1 MEMRVELR
9 YFPTV
14 IRNISLVIFT
24 LCSISFPAILSAE
37 VSKGRTI
44 RVGFILPMT
53 GPAADFGVAMK
64 NAIQLALE
72 DTRGTPITI
81 EPIIDDAQYEVKNAV
96 NSLASL
102 WNVSKVDIVVVW
114 GLGQCRAVAPVAE
127 KQKIPLIA
135 ICLAP
140 EVAAS
145 RPHVLRFQSSSDE
158 YMKATTDWLKAA
170 GARRI
175 GVLLSEN
182 GYTEEMFAAL
192 ERQIHSDQSISIVDR
207 VPAVG
212 QDFYSQVMK
221 IRSARFDAFGLF
233 LAVAQAG
240 TFAKQMSLADKQPIV
255 FGTNVIRSESEIVN
269 AGGKLEGALVSDI
282 RIQQSFVDRYVRNFK
297 SEAQLGFAALAYEI
311 VRLISN
317 QTASVRDNEPLGQV
331 VFDRIVSSGV
341 QRSTVVGDYSIKSSP
356 KEGNYAQFDLGMMRV
371 KGLGF
376 EFVPNS
382 M

>member
-1 MEMRVELR
+1 MKAQLALI
-9 YFPTV
+9 FFLKF
-14 IRNISLVIFT
+14 IRNITVVILTFF
-24 LCSISFPAILSAE
+24 LISFPTILSAE
-37 VSKGRTI
+37 ESKSRTI

-72 DTRGTPITI
+72 DFRGAPIKI

-96 NSLASL
+96 NSLAAL

-140 EVAAS
+140 EVAVS
-145 RPHVLRFQSSSDE
+145 RPHVLRFQSSSDD
-158 YMKATTDWLKAA
+158 YMRATTDWLKAA
-170 GARRI
+170 GVKRI

-192 ERQIHSDQSISIVDR
+192 ERQIHSDQRISIIDR

-221 IRSARFDAFGLF
+221 IRSAKFDAFGLF

-240 TFAKQMSLADKQPIV
+240 TFAKQVSLSEKQPIV
-255 FGTNVIRSESEIVN
+255 FGTNVVRSESEIVN

-282 RIQQSFVDRYVRNFK
+282 RIQQSFLDRYVTNFK
-297 SEAQLGFAALAYEI
+297 SEAQLGFAALAYETI
-311 VRLISN
+311 RLISN
-317 QTASVRDNEPLGQV
+317 QTAVVLDNESLGQV
-331 VFDRIVSSGV
+331 VFNRIVSSGV
-341 QRSTVVGDYSIKSSP
+341 HRSTVVGDYSIKSSP
-356 KEGNYAQFDLGMMRV
+356 REGNYAQFDLGMMRV

-376 EFVPNS
+376 EYVPDS
-382 M
+382 K